1 MEKMNWI
8 DHVRNGEVLDRVKEE
23 WNILHKIKRKKTNW
37 TGHIFRRKC
46 LLEHVIEGKMDR

>member
-1 MEKMNWI
+1 M
-8 DHVRNGEVLDRVKEE
+8 RNGEVLDRVKEE